1 MVSQT
6 EEKEVEVVMNY
17 VIKILPVA
25 EDRRPNV
32 HCHGT
37 NRNLLTH
44 VTGMPGG
51 APAVGLAQSRD
62 SGNDSELLHLL
73 HLLSAA
79 VAPFSG
85 RFTPGWPDGHPAG
98 FMVPMSAKKRKC
110 LSIVSLSQNPRTVS
124 DWLCAHP

>member
-1 MVSQT
+1 MVSPT

-17 VIKILPVA
+17 VIKILPDA

-37 NRNLLTH
+37 NSNLLSH
-44 VTGMPGG
+44 VAGMPGG
-51 APAVGLAQSRD
+51 ALAVGLAQSRD

-85 RFTPGWPDGHPAG
+85 RLYPRLARWPSSGLHGSD
-98 FMVPMSAKKRKC
+98 
-110 LSIVSLSQNPRTVS
+110 VSQKEKMPFYSES
-124 DWLCAHP
+124 